1 MSSQV
6 CGEGQNGLAMSQKL
20 SLLLPCLVVSSGCL
34 EFGRDVT
41 TVAPSAQDVIRCRTE
56 MYIKADAKITPEGF
70 KLTSGIDD
78 AIWFRFLAHTGD
90 IADVFETETVDAS
103 KFRSGFKFAD
113 VSAPSW
119 WDVAK
124 KPLTGGQVSLPKAR
138 FMNVGFVDNE
148 DGTLTVYVRWH
159 ET

>member
-1 MSSQV
+1 MFQR
-6 CGEGQNGLAMSQKL
+6 L
-20 SLLLPCLVVSSGCL
+20 SLLLLCLVASSGCL

-41 TVAPSAQDVIRCRTE
+41 TVTPSAQDVSRCRTE
-56 MYIKADAKITPEGF
+56 MYIKADAEITPEGF

-90 IADVFETETVDAS
+90 IVDVFETGTVDVS
-103 KFRSGFKFAD
+103 KFRPGFTFTDA
-113 VSAPSW
+113 SAPSW

-124 KPLTGGQVSLPKAR
+124 KPLTGGQISLPNAR

-148 DGTLTVYVRWH
+148 DGTLTVYVMWH